1 MDDQLHRLLGLYMQ
15 APQWI
20 KSSIGWAYSRIPPTI
35 RFGAAY
41 RSYQTAFA
49 HQPTEAELQRCLT
62 DTLLTAVQHVPAYT
76 HLRHLVPLIQ
86 SQPREALKHF
96 PLRDKTDYKGR
107 LDDYT
112 SCISRPSQRL
122 KTFTGGSTSVPMV
135 FYLEKGR
142 TRAREWAA
150 FEALAREVDV
160 DDGNSIIL
168 ALRGRSTG
176 PQLWMHEPI
185 KRHLAVSCDHLVPE
199 HLPAYADIL
208 SRWRPRYIHAYAS
221 ALYPLLL
228 WLSANQ
234 RMDVISQVRG
244 VLLTSES
251 IQPVHL
257 EAFRKLLTCAVV
269 AHYGHSERVL
279 FAHTDDQGRYRFW
292 PRYGCFELVDE
303 QGELITQPGRLG
315 EIVGTSYD
323 NHVMPFI
330 RYRSGD
336 MAMLAEPLSGALSDV
351 PVCAPIHGRK
361 QEFVVCHDRRLIS
374 ITTLGAAHFEPLERC
389 LRIQYEQHEPGHLIL
404 HAVPGPQ
411 GLSAQ
416 DIQQIEAAVKHKTE
430 GGCRVEVRQTDQVN
444 LTHIGKQRL
453 LLQHIDLTSYL
464 GASIPQSAE
473 HSDTAQPV
481 NAPSRS

>member
-20 KSSIGWAYSRIPPTI
+20 KSSIGWAYARIPPTV

-41 RSYQTAFA
+41 RSYQDAFA
-49 HQPTEAELQRCLT
+49 RQPTEAELQRCLT
-62 DTLLTAVQHVPAYT
+62 HTLLTAVQHVPGY
-76 HLRHLVPLIQ
+76 RHLQHLAPLIQ
-86 SQPREALKHF
+86 NQPREALRHF

-112 SCISRPSQRL
+112 SSISRPAQRL

-135 FYLEKGR
+135 FFLEKGR

-150 FEALAREVDV
+150 FEALSRQVDV
-160 DDGNSIIL
+160 DDGKSTIL

-234 RMDVISQVRG
+234 RMEVLSQVRG

-257 EAFRKLLTCAVV
+257 EAFRKLLPCPVV

-279 FAHTDDQGRYRFW
+279 FAHTDDLGRYHFW
-292 PRYGCFELVDE
+292 PRYGYFELVDE
-303 QGELITQPGRLG
+303 HGQPITQAGQLG

-323 NHVMPFI
+323 NEVMPFI
-330 RYRSGD
+330 RYRTGD

-361 QEFVVCHDRRLIS
+361 QEFVVCHDKRLIS
-374 ITTLGAAHFEPLERC
+374 ITTLGAAHFAPLERC
-389 LRIQYEQHEPGHLIL
+389 LRIQYEQHQPGHLIL

-411 GLSAQ
+411 GLNAQ
-416 DIQQIEAAVKHKTE
+416 DIEQIEAAVKQKTE
-430 GGCRVEVRQTDQVN
+430 GGCRVDVHLTDQVS
-444 LTHIGKQRL
+444 LTRIGKQRL
-453 LLQHIDLTSYL
+453 LLQHIDLTPYL
-464 GASIPQSAE
+464 GASIQN
-473 HSDTAQPV
+473 TAQISEEAQPLHT
-481 NAPSRS
+481 P